1 MSLSLLVFIVAIAGC
16 NPSDTSSHG
25 SQASS
30 YVELETRT
38 FHLKHME
45 PRAAAALVGPY
56 IYEDRPEAPGALSY
70 FAGTQLISVRET
82 PDNLDKIG
90 RMLTEFDTV
99 RSEKQFQLHFQIL
112 EANGVAT
119 NDPRLEAVEQELRKV
134 FRFEGY
140 TLIEEAHVTASTGR
154 FGVNV
159 KPGSDRLDPS
169 GILIRDTQTYRI
181 SGEIEPD
188 EKMYLDIRMGQGEI
202 ETSFSFFAGQTVVLG
217 SMMIDERTV
226 FVVLH
231 IEESS
236 DESS

>member
-1 MSLSLLVFIVAIAGC
+1 
-16 NPSDTSSHG
+16 
-25 SQASS
+25 
-30 YVELETRT
+30 
-38 FHLKHME
+38 ME
-45 PRAAAALVGPY
+45 PRGAAALVGPY
-56 IYEDRPEAPGALSY
+56 VYEDRPEAPGALSY

-140 TLIEEAHVTASTGR
+140 TLMGEAHVTASTGR
-154 FGVNV
+154 FQVNV
-159 KPGSDRLDPS
+159 MPS
-169 GILIRDTQTYRI
+169 ANLLNESTTTVRVTQSYRI
-181 SGEIEPD
+181 AGRIEPG
-188 EKMYLDIRMGQGEI
+188 EKMHLDIAMGQVGI
-202 ETSFSFFAGQTVVLG
+202 ETSFSFYAGQTVVLG
-217 SMMIDERTV
+217 SMMIDDRTV

-236 DESS
+236 DESP

>member
-1 MSLSLLVFIVAIAGC
+1 MKKPMSLSLIVFIVAIAGC
-16 NPSDTSSHG
+16 NPSDTSNNE

-38 FHLKHME
+38 FNLQHME

-56 IYEDRPEAPGALSY
+56 VYADRPGAPGTLSY
-70 FAGTQLISVRET
+70 SGNTPLISVRET

-90 RMLTEFDTV
+90 RMLKEFDAV

-112 EANGVAT
+112 EANGVAS

-140 TLIEEAHVTASTGR
+140 TLMGEAHVTASTGR

-159 KPGSDRLDPS
+159 KPGSDQLDTSGRLVRS
-169 GILIRDTQTYRI
+169 TQTYGI

-188 EKMYLDIRMGQGEI
+188 EKIYLDIRMGQGEI
-202 ETSFSFFAGQTVVLG
+202 KTSFSFFAGQTVVLG
-217 SMMIDERTV
+217 SMMIDERTN
-226 FVVLH
+226 
-231 IEESS
+231 
-236 DESS
+236 